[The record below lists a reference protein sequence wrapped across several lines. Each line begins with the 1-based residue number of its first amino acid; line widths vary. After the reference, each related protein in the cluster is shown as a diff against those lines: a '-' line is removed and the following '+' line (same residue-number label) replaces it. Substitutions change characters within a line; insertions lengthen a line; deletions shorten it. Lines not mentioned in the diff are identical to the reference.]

1 VKRDSI
7 FARWL
12 VLILLLSIPGAV
24 TWAATAAPTAH
35 PGLQQ
40 VSLETRADGVT
51 VVVRTGSPVP
61 RYAVSLGS
69 GGSGEVTLH
78 FPGAVSSLP
87 SDPPATSPFLE
98 SLTMLPDDGPP
109 PGLVLK
115 IRPRGAALAGLE
127 QREDAVAVRLMAFGV
142 GDDRADSDYRV
153 GVGDKI
159 EISVFGHDD
168 MTRLGEVKTDGTVNF
183 PLLGDVKVAG
193 KTVTQIDAEVTR
205 DLSREYLVDP
215 EVNVDVK
222 EYKSQ
227 WVTLM
232 GEVRTPGRYVLRR
245 NMRLIDLLAE
255 AGGPTKEAGTEI
267 VLTRHQEDGAASHQV
282 TVNIDD
288 ILNPGKPEANVSLRH
303 GDIVT
308 VGQREAFYIRGEV
321 ARPGPYYVERGY
333 TILRS
338 ISVAGGLTQFANRKE
353 VQLLRSGAGG
363 IQEKMVI
370 NLKAIEDGRKEDIA
384 ILPNDVIIVPRRV
397 F

>member
-1 VKRDSI
+1 MR
-7 FARWL
+7 
-12 VLILLLSIPGAV
+12 
-24 TWAATAAPTAH
+24 WAAAAAPTAH
-35 PGLQQ
+35 PALQQ
-40 VSLETRADGVT
+40 VLLETRSDGVT

-61 RYAVSLGS
+61 RYTLSLGS
-69 GGSGEVTLH
+69 GAAGELSLR
-78 FPGAVSSLP
+78 FPGAVTTP
-87 SDPPATSPFLE
+87 SPDPPATSPFLE
-98 SLTMLPDDGPP
+98 AVTVTGDDGPP
-109 PGLVLK
+109 AGQVLR

-127 QREDAVAVRLMAFGV
+127 QREDSVAIRLVAFGV
-142 GDDRADSDYRV
+142 GDERAESDYRV

-193 KTVTQIDAEVTR
+193 KTVTQIDADVTR

-267 VLTRHQEDGAASHQV
+267 VLTRHQENASGTHQI
-282 TVNIDD
+282 TINIDD
-288 ILNPGKPEANVSLRH
+288 ILNPGKPESNVALRH
-303 GDIVT
+303 GDIIT
-308 VGQREAFYIRGEV
+308 IGQREAFYIRGEV

-353 VQLLRSGAGG
+353 VQLLRAGAGG
-363 IQEKMVI
+363 IQEKLII
-370 NLKAIEDGRKEDIA
+370 NLKSIEDGRKEDIP